1 MKKTPNTFTRKPSI
15 IKIEK
20 ILDFLSD
27 KSACADEICSAL
39 FMSKNCCNLY
49 IRMLRKKRMVYVAR
63 RGKAN
68 QRPHAMPCNFYGRV
82 RHIKTRAV
90 VDQPAK

>member
-1 MKKTPNTFTRKPSI
+1 MKKIPNTFTRKPSI
-15 IKIEK
+15 LKIEK

-49 IRMLRKKRMVYVAR
+49 IRMLRKKRLVYVAR

-68 QRPHAMPCNFYGRV
+68 HRPHAMPCNFYGRV
-82 RHIKTRAV
+82 GT
-90 VDQPAK
+90 